1 MTAVAEIL
9 LPLNPGIWLI
19 VGALIAVL
27 LPQTLSR
34 WFAVI
39 LPVFLIAFLF
49 SLNLDNYGTISFF
62 DYSLETFRLDAL
74 SRVFGLIFL
83 IASALGNLYALGDDV
98 DKLQRSA
105 ALAYAGGAIAA
116 VFAGDMIT
124 LFIFFEV
131 AAVAS
136 VFLIWARRTERAFAA
151 GMRYLIFQIG
161 AGVILLAGLLIHFSV
176 TGSIDFDKLG
186 LEAPGG
192 ILILIAF
199 GIKSAFPLV
208 HNWLQDAYPEAT
220 ISGTVILSGFT
231 TKLAIYALARSYA
244 GTEILIWIGA
254 VMAIFPIFYAI
265 IENDLRRVLTYSLN
279 NQLGFMV
286 VGIGIGTEMALN
298 GTVSHAFVH
307 ILYKALLL
315 MSMGAVLLRTGTCN
329 GTELGGLVKT
339 MPWTAAFCIVGAASA
354 SAFPLFSGFISKSMI
369 ITAAGEQGYWI
380 IWLILLF
387 ASAGVLYHSGIRIP
401 YFAFFSE
408 DKGHRVKEAPWPML
422 VAMGAAAFLCIIIGV
437 FPAPLYAMLPF
448 SVDYVPYTAYHVI
461 NQLQLLMFAALAFTV
476 LKLIKIY
483 PSDTRGI
490 NLDTDWVYRKGLMAL
505 IIYSNRYLNTG
516 YRVVCDGAVG
526 IISEVIN
533 SAKQLG
539 NNDGILSRTPALGSS
554 IAWISGL
561 LLLVLL
567 LRFA

>member
-74 SRVFGLIFL
+74 SRIFGLIFL

-161 AGVILLAGLLIHFSV
+161 AGVILLAGLLIHVSV
-176 TGSIDFDKLG
+176 TGSIDFDKIG
-186 LEAPGG
+186 LDAPGG

-329 GTELGGLVKT
+329 GSELGGLVKT

-490 NLDTDWVYRKGLMAL
+490 NLDTDWVYRKGLMTL

-533 SAKQLG
+533 SAKQFG

>member
-62 DYSLETFRLDAL
+62 DYSLETFRLDKL

-176 TGSIDFDKLG
+176 AGSIDFDKLG

-329 GTELGGLVKT
+329 GSELGGLVKT

-354 SAFPLFSGFISKSMI
+354 SAFPLFSGFISKAMI

-490 NLDTDWVYRKGLMAL
+490 NLDTDWVYRKGLMTL

>member
-116 VFAGDMIT
+116 VFAGDLIT

-176 TGSIDFDKLG
+176 TGSIVFDKLG

-408 DKGHRVKEAPWPML
+408 DKSHRVKEAPWPML

-437 FPAPLYAMLPF
+437 FPTSLYAMLPF

-476 LKLIKIY
+476 LKLTKIY

-490 NLDTDWVYRKGLMAL
+490 NLDTDWVYRKGLMTL

>member
-161 AGVILLAGLLIHFSV
+161 AGVILLAGLLIHSSV

-408 DKGHRVKEAPWPML
+408 DKGHRVQEAPWPML
-422 VAMGAAAFLCIIIGV
+422 AAMGAAAFLCIIIGV

-490 NLDTDWVYRKGLMAL
+490 NLDTDGVYRKGLMTL

>member
-62 DYSLETFRLDAL
+62 DYSLETFRLDKL

-176 TGSIDFDKLG
+176 TGSIVFDKLG

-437 FPAPLYAMLPF
+437 FPTSLYAMLPF

-476 LKLIKIY
+476 LKLTKIY

-490 NLDTDWVYRKGLMAL
+490 NLDTDWVYRKGLMTL

>member
-74 SRVFGLIFL
+74 SRIFGLIFL

-437 FPAPLYAMLPF
+437 FPASLYAMLPF

-490 NLDTDWVYRKGLMAL
+490 NLDTDWVYRKGLMTL

>member
-408 DKGHRVKEAPWPML
+408 DKGHRVQEAPWPML
-422 VAMGAAAFLCIIIGV
+422 AAMGAAAFLCVIIGV

-490 NLDTDWVYRKGLMAL
+490 NLDTDWVYRKGLMTL

>member
-74 SRVFGLIFL
+74 SRIFGLIFL

-490 NLDTDWVYRKGLMAL
+490 NLDTDWVYRKGLMTL

>member
-49 SLNLDNYGTISFF
+49 SLNLNNYGTISFL

-74 SRVFGLIFL
+74 SRIFGLIFL

-98 DKLQRSA
+98 VKLQRSA
-105 ALAYAGGAIAA
+105 ALAYAGGAISA

-161 AGVILLAGLLIHFSV
+161 AGVILLAGLLIHVSV

-186 LEAPGG
+186 LDAPGG

-490 NLDTDWVYRKGLMAL
+490 NLDTDWVYRKGLMTL

>member
-116 VFAGDMIT
+116 VFAGDLIT

-490 NLDTDWVYRKGLMAL
+490 NLDTDWVYRKGLMTL
-505 IIYSNRYLNTG
+505 IICSSRYLNTG
-516 YRVVCDGAVG
+516 YRVVCDGALG
-526 IISEVIN
+526 IISEIIN

>member
-74 SRVFGLIFL
+74 SRIFGLIFL

-105 ALAYAGGAIAA
+105 ALAYAGGAISA

-136 VFLIWARRTERAFAA
+136 VFLIWARRTESAFAA

-161 AGVILLAGLLIHFSV
+161 AGVILLAGLLIHVSV
-176 TGSIDFDKLG
+176 SGSIDFDKLG
-186 LEAPGG
+186 LDAPGG

-490 NLDTDWVYRKGLMAL
+490 NLDTDWVYRKGLMTL

-516 YRVVCDGAVG
+516 YRVVCDRAVG

>member
-62 DYSLETFRLDAL
+62 DYSLETFRLDTL

-161 AGVILLAGLLIHFSV
+161 AGVILLAGLLIHVSV

-192 ILILIAF
+192 RLILIAF

-490 NLDTDWVYRKGLMAL
+490 NLDTDWVYRKGLMTL

>member
-62 DYSLETFRLDAL
+62 DYRLETFRLDAL

-116 VFAGDMIT
+116 VFAGDLIT

-161 AGVILLAGLLIHFSV
+161 AGVILLAGLLIHVSV
-176 TGSIDFDKLG
+176 TGSIDFDKIG
-186 LEAPGG
+186 LDAPGG

-437 FPAPLYAMLPF
+437 FPASLYAMLPF

-490 NLDTDWVYRKGLMAL
+490 NLDTDWVYRKGLMTL

>member
-116 VFAGDMIT
+116 VFAGDLIT

-490 NLDTDWVYRKGLMAL
+490 NLDTDWVYRKGLMTL

>member
-9 LPLNPGIWLI
+9 LPLNTGIWLI

-136 VFLIWARRTERAFAA
+136 VFLIWARRTERAVAA

-329 GTELGGLVKT
+329 GSELGGLVKT

-354 SAFPLFSGFISKSMI
+354 SAFPLFSGVISKSMI

-408 DKGHRVKEAPWPML
+408 DKGHRGREAPWPML
-422 VAMGAAAFLCIIIGV
+422 VAMGAAAFLCIIIGI

-483 PSDTRGI
+483 
-490 NLDTDWVYRKGLMAL
+490 
-505 IIYSNRYLNTG
+505 
-516 YRVVCDGAVG
+516 
-526 IISEVIN
+526 E
-533 SAKQLG
+533 
-539 NNDGILSRTPALGSS
+539 
-554 IAWISGL
+554 
-561 LLLVLL
+561 
-567 LRFA
+567 

>member
-62 DYSLETFRLDAL
+62 DYSLETFRLDKL

-176 TGSIDFDKLG
+176 TGSIVFDKLG

-408 DKGHRVKEAPWPML
+408 DKSHRVKEAPWPML

-490 NLDTDWVYRKGLMAL
+490 NLDTDWVYRKGLMTL

>member
-62 DYSLETFRLDAL
+62 DYSLETFRLDKL

-161 AGVILLAGLLIHFSV
+161 AGVILLAGLLIHVSV

-329 GTELGGLVKT
+329 GSELGGLVKT

-490 NLDTDWVYRKGLMAL
+490 NLDTDWVYRKGLMTL
-505 IIYSNRYLNTG
+505 IIYSSRYLNTG

>member
-74 SRVFGLIFL
+74 SRIFGLIFL

-136 VFLIWARRTERAFAA
+136 VFLIWARKTERAFAA

-161 AGVILLAGLLIHFSV
+161 AGVILLAGVLIHVSV

-186 LEAPGG
+186 LDAPGG

-490 NLDTDWVYRKGLMAL
+490 NLDTDWVYRKGLMTL

>member
-74 SRVFGLIFL
+74 SRIFGLIFL

-176 TGSIDFDKLG
+176 TGSIDFDKIG

-483 PSDTRGI
+483 PLDTRGI
-490 NLDTDWVYRKGLMAL
+490 NLDTDWVYRKGLMTL

>member
-176 TGSIDFDKLG
+176 TGSIVFDKLG

-192 ILILIAF
+192 TLILIAF

-422 VAMGAAAFLCIIIGV
+422 AAMGGATFLCIIIGV
-437 FPAPLYAMLPF
+437 FPASLYAMLPF

-490 NLDTDWVYRKGLMAL
+490 NLDTDWVYRKGLMTL

>member
-62 DYSLETFRLDAL
+62 DYRLETFRLDEL

-437 FPAPLYAMLPF
+437 FPASLYAMLPF

-490 NLDTDWVYRKGLMAL
+490 NLDTDWVYRKGLMTL

>member
-62 DYSLETFRLDAL
+62 DYNLETFRLDAL

-161 AGVILLAGLLIHFSV
+161 AGVILLSGLLIHFSV

-490 NLDTDWVYRKGLMAL
+490 NLDTDWVYRKGLMTL

>member
-329 GTELGGLVKT
+329 GSELGGLVKT

-490 NLDTDWVYRKGLMAL
+490 NLDTDWVYRKGLMTL
-505 IIYSNRYLNTG
+505 IIYSNGYLNTG

>member
-34 WFAVI
+34 WFAII

-131 AAVAS
+131 AAIAS

-329 GTELGGLVKT
+329 GSELGGLVKT

-490 NLDTDWVYRKGLMAL
+490 NLDTDWVYRKGLMTL
-505 IIYSNRYLNTG
+505 IIYSNRYLNAG
-516 YRVVCDGAVG
+516 YRVLCDGAVG

>member
-62 DYSLETFRLDAL
+62 DYRLETFRLDEL

-116 VFAGDMIT
+116 VFAGDLIT

-437 FPAPLYAMLPF
+437 FPASLYAMLPF

-490 NLDTDWVYRKGLMAL
+490 NLDTDWVYRKGLMTL

>member
-476 LKLIKIY
+476 LKLTKIY

-490 NLDTDWVYRKGLMAL
+490 NLDTDWVYRKGLMTL

-561 LLLVLL
+561 LLVVLL

>member
-62 DYSLETFRLDAL
+62 DYNLETFRLDAL

-161 AGVILLAGLLIHFSV
+161 AGVILLAGLLIHSSV

-490 NLDTDWVYRKGLMAL
+490 NLDTDWVYRKGLMTL

>member
-422 VAMGAAAFLCIIIGV
+422 VAMGAAAFLCIIMGV

-490 NLDTDWVYRKGLMAL
+490 NLDTDWVYRKGLMTL
-505 IIYSNRYLNTG
+505 IIYSNGYLNTG

>member
-62 DYSLETFRLDAL
+62 DYRLETFRLDAL

-161 AGVILLAGLLIHFSV
+161 AGVILLAGLLIHVSV

-437 FPAPLYAMLPF
+437 FPASLYAMLPF

-490 NLDTDWVYRKGLMAL
+490 NLDTDWVYRKGLMTL

>member
-161 AGVILLAGLLIHFSV
+161 AGVILLAGLLIHVSV

-192 ILILIAF
+192 RLILIAF

-329 GTELGGLVKT
+329 GSELGGLVKT

-490 NLDTDWVYRKGLMAL
+490 NLDTDWVYRKGLMTL

-516 YRVVCDGAVG
+516 YRVICDGAMG

-539 NNDGILSRTPALGSS
+539 NYDGMLSRTPALGSS

>member
-136 VFLIWARRTERAFAA
+136 VFLIWARRTESAFAA

-329 GTELGGLVKT
+329 GSELGGLVKT

-490 NLDTDWVYRKGLMAL
+490 NLDTDWVYRKGLMTL

>member
-74 SRVFGLIFL
+74 SRIFGLIFL

-437 FPAPLYAMLPF
+437 FPAPLYAILPF

-490 NLDTDWVYRKGLMAL
+490 NLDTDWVYRKGLMTL

>member
-176 TGSIDFDKLG
+176 TGSIVFDKLG

-408 DKGHRVKEAPWPML
+408 DKSHRVKEAPWPML

-437 FPAPLYAMLPF
+437 FPTSLYAMLPF

-490 NLDTDWVYRKGLMAL
+490 NLDTDWVYRKGLMTL

>member
-161 AGVILLAGLLIHFSV
+161 AGVILLAGLLIHVSV

-186 LEAPGG
+186 LKAPGG

-315 MSMGAVLLRTGTCN
+315 MSIGAVLLRTGTCN
-329 GTELGGLVKT
+329 GSELGGLVKT
-339 MPWTAAFCIVGAASA
+339 MPWTATFCIVGAASA

-490 NLDTDWVYRKGLMAL
+490 NLDTDWVYRKGLMTL

>member
-74 SRVFGLIFL
+74 SRIFGLIFL

-176 TGSIDFDKLG
+176 TGSIDFDKIG
-186 LEAPGG
+186 LDAPGG

-329 GTELGGLVKT
+329 GSELGGLVKT

-437 FPAPLYAMLPF
+437 FPASLYAMLPF

-490 NLDTDWVYRKGLMAL
+490 NLDTDWVYRKGLMTL

>member
-62 DYSLETFRLDAL
+62 DYSLETFRLDKL

-490 NLDTDWVYRKGLMAL
+490 NLDTDWVYRKGLMTL

>member
-62 DYSLETFRLDAL
+62 DYRLETFRLDAL

-437 FPAPLYAMLPF
+437 FPASLYAMLPF

-490 NLDTDWVYRKGLMAL
+490 NLDTDWVYRKGLMTL

>member
-62 DYSLETFRLDAL
+62 DYRLETFRLDAL

-161 AGVILLAGLLIHFSV
+161 AGVILLAGLLIHVSV
-176 TGSIDFDKLG
+176 TGSIDFDKIG
-186 LEAPGG
+186 LDAPGG

-490 NLDTDWVYRKGLMAL
+490 NLDTDWVYRKGLMTL

>member
-74 SRVFGLIFL
+74 SRIFGLIFL

-161 AGVILLAGLLIHFSV
+161 AGVILLAGLLIHVSV

-329 GTELGGLVKT
+329 GSELGGLVKT

-490 NLDTDWVYRKGLMAL
+490 NLDTDWVYRKGLMTL